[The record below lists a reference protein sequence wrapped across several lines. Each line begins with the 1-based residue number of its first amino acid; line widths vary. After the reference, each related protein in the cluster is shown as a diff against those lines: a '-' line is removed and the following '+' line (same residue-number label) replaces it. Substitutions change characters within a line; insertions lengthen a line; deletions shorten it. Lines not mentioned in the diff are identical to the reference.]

1 MTTININININSSTS
16 EMALNMFRD
25 NFAHNVKVM
34 CDLMKDMMVKVHGDV
49 EFMRASCRPENKD
62 LDLLLEMLD
71 AKSCELIKEN
81 HVKIEEVRALFE
93 SECGC
98 GIHHNFFDFVW
109 YSANFE
115 KLKSVPNGINAFVKC
130 AMILNEHYEQ
140 FAKKVEDFT
149 VNGMSLVNM
158 ANYTAMLRNLGTAAL
173 RLGL

>member
-34 CDLMKDMMVKVHGDV
+34 CDLMKDMMVKVQGDV
-49 EFMRASCRPENKD
+49 EFMRASCQNKD
-62 LDLLLEMLD
+62 LDMLWEMMYT
-71 AKSCELIKEN
+71 KSCELINEN
-81 HVKIEEVRALFE
+81 HVKTEEVRALFE
-93 SECGC
+93 SEC

-115 KLKSVPNGINAFVKC
+115 KLKSVPNGFNAFVKC

-140 FAKKVEDFT
+140 FAKKVEDYT

-158 ANYTAMLRNLGTAAL
+158 ANYTAMLRNMGTAAL

>member
-25 NFAHNVKVM
+25 NFAHNVRTM
-34 CDLMKDMMVKVHGDV
+34 CELMRDMLDKFEGNDK
-49 EFMRASCRPENKD
+49 FMRISCRPENKD
-62 LDLLLEMLD
+62 LELLWEMFD
-71 AKSCELIKEN
+71 KKMVELIKEN
-81 HVKIEEVRALFE
+81 HAKTEEVRALFE
-93 SECGC
+93 SEC

-109 YSANFE
+109 YRGNFE
-115 KLKSVPNGINAFVKC
+115 KLKYVPNGINAFVKC

-158 ANYTAMLRNLGTAAL
+158 ANYTAQLRNMGTAAR